1 MPARPPHVRLCGDL
15 ETACT
20 DVLLYLAAYS
30 ELNGS
35 GPGHSTVGLRGLKLN
50 PALLGYGPV
59 GRQLE
64 QLDAGAASE
73 NVG

>member
-35 GPGHSTVGLRGLKLN
+35 GPGHSTVGLRGFKLN
-50 PALLGYGPV
+50 PALLGYGQWTAARTARRR
-59 GRQLE
+59 GR
-64 QLDAGAASE
+64 GE